1 MNTSKENRDRIIAA
15 AKKMVENKK
24 AVIAYSKG
32 EISKKE
38 LNERGVKLAMPL

>member
-1 MNTSKENRDRIIAA
+1 MEKI
-15 AKKMVENKK
+15 KNKK
-24 AVIAYSKG
+24 AVIEAAKKMLESKKNILAYSNR